1 MNIIFFI
8 DSLYLDCV
16 KYYNFVV
23 IKSLYHYQ
31 LLPLTKYCA
40 TSFNEYRFQYY
51 SDVY

>member
-8 DSLYLDCV
+8 DSFYLDSV

-23 IKSLYHYQ
+23 IKKSIITSCY
-31 LLPLTKYCA
+31 PSYCA